1 MPPFMRTD
9 CKTKCDDKRDYC
21 SLTIGGPK
29 VYIWLTMIAYIAT
42 IMFYF
47 FEHVINLNFKKAQIP
62 NSVARLDDT
71 SRDKSIENR

>member
-21 SLTIGGPK
+21 SVTIGGPK

-42 IMFYF
+42 IMFYS
-47 FEHVINLNFKKAQIP
+47 FEQVINFIFKKARIS
-62 NSVARLDDT
+62 NRVAPLDDT